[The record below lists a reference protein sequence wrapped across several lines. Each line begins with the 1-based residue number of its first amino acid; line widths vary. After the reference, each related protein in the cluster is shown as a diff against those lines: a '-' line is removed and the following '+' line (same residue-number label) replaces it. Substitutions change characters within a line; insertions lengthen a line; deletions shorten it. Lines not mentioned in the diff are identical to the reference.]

1 MPRTLLLLA
10 AALSAAAL
18 LLAGPERC
26 RGAGPSAAEKKIEE
40 ALMSPT
46 QMDFV
51 ETPLQDVVD
60 YLKDLHQ
67 IEIQVDRKALD
78 DVGLDPSTLPMRKN
92 LKGISLRSALRLTL
106 RDHELTYL
114 IRDEVL
120 LITTPKDAA
129 SRLTTKVYRVDDLV
143 GSGKMPGPQPARCEM
158 LIHVITSTVAPD
170 SWANAPAA
178 WGGGMGGFGMGGYAP
193 GRYDGPGMGGG
204 PAAAPPKKAE
214 PGPKGSIAGASFGGV
229 PMLVVS
235 QSYHVHGQI
244 TALLEELRRV
254 AGAKRPT
261 PAKGDKKPAPAPA
274 AKPPAKKPAGTPPAR
289 RLPEPPTADPFGDA
303 PAVRPPAEGSAS
315 GSEDPFGT

>member
-26 RGAGPSAAEKKIEE
+26 RGAGPSAAEKKIEA
-40 ALMSPT
+40 ALKSPT
-46 QMDFV
+46 QLEFV
-51 ETPLQDVVD
+51 ETPFDDVVD

-78 DVGLDPSTLPMRKN
+78 DVGLDPSTLPISKN
-92 LKGISLRSALRLTL
+92 LKGISLRSALKLTL

-114 IRDEVL
+114 IQDEVL

-143 GSGKMPGPQPARCEM
+143 DSEKTPGPQPARCEM
-158 LIHVITSTVAPD
+158 LIHVITSTIAPTN
-170 SWANAPAA
+170 WANAPMA
-178 WGGGMGGFGMGGYAP
+178 WGGGPGGLVMGGYAP
-193 GRYDGPGMGGG
+193 GMGGVSM
-204 PAAAPPKKAE
+204 AVPPKKAE

-244 TALLEELRRV
+244 AALLEELRRV
-254 AGAKRPT
+254 AGVKRPT
-261 PAKGDKKPAPAPA
+261 PAKGGEKTTAPRPAAHAPAQPPA
-274 AKPPAKKPAGTPPAR
+274 APAAAPPHESPAHDPFGVAPPAKPPAG
-289 RLPEPPTADPFGDA
+289 
-303 PAVRPPAEGSAS
+303 GSAS
-315 GSEDPFGT
+315 GSEDPFGR